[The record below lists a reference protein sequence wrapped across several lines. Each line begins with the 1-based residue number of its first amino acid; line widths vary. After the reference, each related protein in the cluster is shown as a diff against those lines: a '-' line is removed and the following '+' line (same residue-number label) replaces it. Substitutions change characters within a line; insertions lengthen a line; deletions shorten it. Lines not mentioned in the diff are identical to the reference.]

1 MNARR
6 AVAVGLAL
14 VSAFWVFYEGRLLV
28 VTHGLTQLR
37 AGGNGAY
44 IGAVVFPLFAIAAGW
59 GAVRLW
65 KRNGVSRG

>member
-14 VSAFWVFYEGRLLV
+14 VSAFWMFYEGRLLV

-44 IGAVVFPLFAIAAGW
+44 VGAVVFPLLAIAAGW
-59 GAVRLW
+59 SAVRLW
-65 KRNGVSRG
+65 QRHGVSRG